1 MKDIKEYSDI
11 ELKAI
16 GYDLAV
22 QAEKIQGDLKVI
34 SLELARRAEESKP
47 KVVEPE
53 VVKAE

>member
-22 QAEKIQGDLKVI
+22 QAEKIQSDLKMI

-47 KVVEPE
+47 KVEPE